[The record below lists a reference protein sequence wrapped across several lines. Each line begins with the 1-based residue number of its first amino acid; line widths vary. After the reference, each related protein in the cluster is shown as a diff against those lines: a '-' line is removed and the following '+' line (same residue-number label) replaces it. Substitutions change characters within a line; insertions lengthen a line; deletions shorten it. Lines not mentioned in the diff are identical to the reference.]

1 MAIGGQPLTRPVKL
15 IWLGCLI
22 AVSFFYFLSYG
33 NGRNIPAPMVG
44 EHSAD
49 GVNVAVARLSEDS
62 SDSSLRKVSPEVLQ
76 LQVEPSNLRAMANK
90 QGVLAPSL
98 SDFRQIP
105 VPSSTVP
112 LSTPIAPSLGD
123 FAQLET
129 LSSAAPLGRPL
140 APSLSDLDPS
150 ETSLM
155 PAGHSDYSTLKP
167 NSPDDAY
174 AMREAIFKS
183 YQIADQVD
191 SSTLSP
197 RSPDDYVQRSN

>member
-1 MAIGGQPLTRPVKL
+1 MKL

-22 AVSFFYFLSYG
+22 AVPFFYFLSYG
-33 NGRNIPAPMVG
+33 DGGSIPAPMVG
-44 EHSAD
+44 EKSAE
-49 GVNVAVARLSEDS
+49 VINVAVERLSEDS
-62 SDSSLRKVSPEVLQ
+62 SGSSLRKVLPEVLQ
-76 LQVEPSNLRAMANK
+76 LQVEPSNLRSTN
-90 QGVLAPSL
+90 QEVLAPSL

-105 VPSSTVP
+105 VPSSAVP
-112 LSTPIAPSLGD
+112 LSTPIAPSLDD

-129 LSSAAPLGRPL
+129 LSSAAPLGRPV

-150 ETSLM
+150 ETRLM
-155 PAGHSDYSTLKP
+155 PADQSDYSTLKP
-167 NSPDDAY
+167 NSPDAY
-174 AMREAIFKS
+174 ATREAIFKS